1 VRPPPPV
8 LLACA
13 LRTLTPVTSYFVN
26 PRRPR
31 LFGKPFIVRVLPGV
45 TTGAA
50 LYAAVWRHLRPF
62 FTAVPRGKGGGGA
75 GDERMG
81 GGGSGVSV
89 SGGGGMGGVGGGAGG
104 EAYPFEIRALQSLA
118 TDDPDGELLLP
129 ATHER
134 LDLSSAVAC
143 LIDVA
148 VAVRTHGSHRTR
160 TLSTACV
167 PSSHCG
173 VCITLWGGAGAHLL
187 ERATLQ
193 LCARARERDTDAA

>member
-1 VRPPPPV
+1 V

-26 PRRPR
+26 PWRPR

-81 GGGSGVSV
+81 GGGSGV
-89 SGGGGMGGVGGGAGG
+89 A
-104 EAYPFEIRALQSLA
+104 AA
-118 TDDPDGELLLP
+118 
-129 ATHER
+129 
-134 LDLSSAVAC
+134 SA
-143 LIDVA
+143 
-148 VAVRTHGSHRTR
+148 
-160 TLSTACV
+160 
-167 PSSHCG
+167 
-173 VCITLWGGAGAHLL
+173 GAGAAAQRSR
-187 ERATLQ
+187 EKGPREKGRATTRGG
-193 LCARARERDTDAA
+193 ARSF